1 MSMVQV
7 SALEDL
13 WKATPDAKVEDLDA
27 AEVGIGGCTALTISQ
42 ILAGQMLVC
51 HCYGGSHAV
60 HSSGRLHNLSSP
72 APVLQR

>member
-42 ILAGQMLVC
+42 DFGRTDVGVPLLRGQPC
-51 HCYGGSHAV
+51 SAQQWA
-60 HSSGRLHNLSSP
+60 P
-72 APVLQR
+72 A